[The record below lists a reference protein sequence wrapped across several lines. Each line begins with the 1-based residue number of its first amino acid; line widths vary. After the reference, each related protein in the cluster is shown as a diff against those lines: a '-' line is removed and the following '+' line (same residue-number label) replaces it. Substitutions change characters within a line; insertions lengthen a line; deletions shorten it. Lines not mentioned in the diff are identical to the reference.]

1 MLTIGDPAPWFVAAS
16 SVNPRFDFSQA
27 AGRHIALCFFGS
39 AGNAEVARMIKALHE
54 PANLI
59 DDTRISFFGVSND
72 PADEKREATQARVPG
87 IRFFWDKNREV
98 AKLYDVAERLGNS
111 NGATPVTFLLDPFL
125 RVLGIL
131 SGLSPAEHAKAL
143 MAAVIAL
150 PTPAKPEPAPQI
162 APVLII
168 PRVLEPSFCRTLID
182 LYNQHGGED
191 SGFMRNDNEG
201 RTYGMIDYRFKRRRD
216 YNIEDENVRRA
227 LATRIKQRL
236 LPEIQKAFQFNVTR
250 IERYIVACYDSK
262 EGGYFRPHRDNT
274 TKGTAHRRFAVTMNL
289 NAEEYEGGDLMFP
302 EFGTR
307 TYRAP
312 TGGAVVF
319 SCSLLHEATPIRS
332 GLRYCTLPFLY
343 DDAAAK
349 IRQENLKYMAP
360 TAEWKNANEGNLDDI
375 SKPMEPSKSSSAASG

>member
-72 PADEKREATQARVPG
+72 PADEKRDATQARVPG
-87 IRFFWDKNREV
+87 IRFFWDNNREV
-98 AKLYDVAERLGNS
+98 AKLYDVVERLGNS

-131 SGLSPAEHAKAL
+131 SGLTPAEHAKAL

-216 YNIEDENVRRA
+216 HNIEDENVRRA

-236 LPEIQKAFQFNVTR
+236 IPEIQKAFQFNVTR

-375 SKPMEPSKSSSAASG
+375 SKPMEASKASSAASG

>member
-98 AKLYDVAERLGNS
+98 AKLYDVVERLGNS

-216 YNIEDENVRRA
+216 YNIEDENIRRG
-227 LATRIKQRL
+227 LASRIKQRL
-236 LPEIQKAFQFNVTR
+236 LPEIQKAYQFNVTR

-307 TYRAP
+307 TYRVP
-312 TGGAVVF
+312 TGGAGVF

-349 IRQENLKYMAP
+349 IRQENLRYMAP